1 MWVLVACILFI
12 AGLSKLIRGGFV
24 LYLAST
30 AMFPAPTLPYVA
42 AAVITLEL
50 LGATLLVWPRYR
62 YQGWLL
68 VAGLSATFLV
78 FHVFAAGLG
87 DVIASRCLGVQVARE
102 RFWNHVL
109 MGAICLFMLA
119 AAFLACRRR
128 RAAAARGE
136 EATS

>member
-1 MWVLVACILFI
+1 VWVLVAFILVV
-12 AGLSKLIRGGFV
+12 AALSKLIRGGFV

-42 AAVITLEL
+42 AAVIALEL
-50 LGATLLVWPRYR
+50 LTAVLLVWPRYR

-68 VAGLSATFLV
+68 VAGLSVTFLV

-87 DVIASRCLGVQVARE
+87 DVIACRCMGVQVARKT
-102 RFWNHVL
+102 FWNHVV
-109 MGAICLFMLA
+109 MGVICLFMLA
-119 AAFLACRRR
+119 AAFVTCRWRR
-128 RAAAARGE
+128 KSAGGAE